1 MSEADVV
8 NKGRNTA
15 EPHGRGS
22 RPASNDAYIKVIIKS
37 RVMIRKQ

>member
-1 MSEADVV
+1 MSQGDVV
-8 NKGRNTA
+8 NKGTHTA

-22 RPASNDAYIKVIIKS
+22 RPASNDAYIKVIIKG